1 MLQLIL
7 SVVAVGIFKFVANFP
22 SIILL
27 SITIILHQIF
37 RCLSAC
43 LKANSW
49 LLQDEQPRTEL
60 LHESVCTPTSN
71 LPICTTLVMLF
82 AVQGVWIQNRLDF

>member
-22 SIILL
+22 PIILL
-27 SITIILHQIF
+27 SITIILHQIL
-37 RCLSAC
+37 RCLSAW

-49 LLQDEQPRTEL
+49 LQEDEQPEPNFYMKVFVREQATYQF
-60 LHESVCTPTSN
+60 T
-71 LPICTTLVMLF
+71 
-82 AVQGVWIQNRLDF
+82 QVW

>member
-22 SIILL
+22 PIILL

-49 LLQDEQPRTEL
+49 LLQDEQPEPNFYMKVFVRQQATYQ
-60 LHESVCTPTSN
+60 
-71 LPICTTLVMLF
+71 F
-82 AVQGVWIQNRLDF
+82 AQLW

>member
-27 SITIILHQIF
+27 SITIILHQIL

-49 LLQDEQPRTEL
+49 LLQDEQPEPNFYMKVFVRQQATYQ
-60 LHESVCTPTSN
+60 
-71 LPICTTLVMLF
+71 F
-82 AVQGVWIQNRLDF
+82 AQLW

>member
-49 LLQDEQPRTEL
+49 LLQDEQPEPNFYMKVFVRQQATYQ
-60 LHESVCTPTSN
+60 
-71 LPICTTLVMLF
+71 F
-82 AVQGVWIQNRLDF
+82 AQLW

>member
-22 SIILL
+22 PIILL
-27 SITIILHQIF
+27 SITIILHQIL

-43 LKANSW
+43 LKANSL
-49 LLQDEQPRTEL
+49 LLQDEQPEPNFYMKVFVRQQATYQ
-60 LHESVCTPTSN
+60 
-71 LPICTTLVMLF
+71 F
-82 AVQGVWIQNRLDF
+82 AQLW